1 MKIKG
6 KNGQERK
13 DGKKT
18 GGVMFNLNITEEEIK
33 NLFFGFVRPK
43 ADGTGDEFVK
53 GIFTE
58 NPGKVAQAMFAYG
71 MTSQVQEEIGY
82 TIPGAEAWKEEGEAK
97 EHQWTA
103 QDTEEYL
110 EALATY
116 NALPTQ
122 RTGLTLEARQEAWDK
137 KKAFL
142 DKSQEALPEE
152 FRMDAATIAS
162 ILGKRPEKK

>member
-1 MKIKG
+1 
-6 KNGQERK
+6 
-13 DGKKT
+13 
-18 GGVMFNLNITEEEIK
+18 
-33 NLFFGFVRPK
+33 
-43 ADGTGDEFVK
+43 
-53 GIFTE
+53 
-58 NPGKVAQAMFAYG
+58 MFAYG

-116 NALPTQ
+116 NSLPTQ

-137 KKAFL
+137 KKALL